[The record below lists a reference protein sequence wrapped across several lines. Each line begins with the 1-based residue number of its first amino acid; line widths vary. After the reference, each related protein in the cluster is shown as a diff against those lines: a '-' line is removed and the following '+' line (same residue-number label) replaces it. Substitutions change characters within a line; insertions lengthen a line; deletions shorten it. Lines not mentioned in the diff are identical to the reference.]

1 MPLEKLV
8 KDIMRPLNQYPSI
21 EENERVERALQ
32 LMKGAIDEKK
42 LPHLIVVGDGD
53 DDKKVIKGFVTPS
66 EIVFGMADHF
76 LKGAKSI
83 GPIFWEGQLKSEC
96 TEAFQKRVSEIM
108 SPIKTCINGTEKL
121 MEAIFLLNKY
131 QVGFLPVV
139 RCEEVTGII
148 HLDDILKAIVEMA
161 GGLAA
166 SSDEG
171 AQGRSKKRK

>member
-8 KDIMRPLNQYPSI
+8 KDIMRPLSDYPSI
-21 EENERVERALQ
+21 GEHERVERALT
-32 LMKGAIDEKK
+32 LMGGAIREKK
-42 LPHLIVVGDGD
+42 PPHLIVVGNGGSE
-53 DDKKVIKGFVTPS
+53 KKVIKGFVTPP

-96 TEAFQKRVSEIM
+96 TKAFRKYVREIM
-108 SPIKTCINGTEKL
+108 APIQTCINGTEKL

-139 RCEEVTGII
+139 RCDEVTGII
-148 HLDDILKAIVEMA
+148 HLDDILKVIVGMA
-161 GGLAA
+161 AA
-166 SSDEG
+166 SPEG
-171 AQGRSKKRK
+171 SFKG